1 MGVMRVCPE
10 CGRVYETVLEGRDCR
25 RRIQAQY
32 PREERWVREQLV
44 SGLCSEECWT
54 KHLGIDP
61 NDPPLDDGAQSP

>member
-1 MGVMRVCPE
+1 MRVCPE